1 MALSDAIDSRRAGGL
16 SSDDASLA
24 GGRLLFV
31 DNLRWTMIVLVL
43 SMHAADT
50 YSPFGN
56 WYYKEAHPVGFG
68 TALVFAT
75 YQSLLQAFFMALLF
89 FLAGYFAAGSYD
101 RKGFALFLRDRIIRL
116 GIATLLY
123 MLVLGPLTQ
132 YFLSRTWGSGGFGY
146 QWLTHLHDGEW
157 QSETGP
163 MWFCAAL
170 LVFSAIYACC
180 RLLRPSRPPLER
192 LLHHPGNSDV
202 LAFLAVLAATTFL
215 LRIVL
220 PEDRSILNMHFGDFP
235 QYLLMFA
242 AGVAAFRGRWLTT
255 LSERFCLRWAALTL
269 IPAVPL
275 FALLILR
282 GGAFQDDL
290 SRYAGGFNL
299 VSAGKCLWEALI
311 CTGVSLLLLA
321 IYRRWFDRQGSLAR
335 RLSDCA
341 FGVYWIHPPLLIS
354 AALLLQGLAA
364 PAIIKAALLTF
375 LAAALSYGVV
385 MLVLRRTPLL
395 RAIL

>member
-1 MALSDAIDSRRAGGL
+1 
-16 SSDDASLA
+16 
-24 GGRLLFV
+24 
-31 DNLRWTMIVLVL
+31 MIVLVL

-68 TALVFAT
+68 AALVFAT

-101 RKGFALFLRDRIIRL
+101 RKGFALFLRDRIVRL
-116 GIATLLY
+116 GIPTLLY

-170 LVFSAIYACC
+170 LVFSAIYASF
-180 RLLRPSRPPLER
+180 RVLRPNRPPLER
-192 LLHHPGNSDV
+192 PNHHPGNSDV

-220 PEDRSILNMHFGDFP
+220 PEDRSVLNMHFGDFP

-275 FALLILR
+275 FAQLILR
-282 GGAFQDDL
+282 GGALQDDL

-321 IYRRWFDRQGSLAR
+321 IYRRWFDRQGPLAR

-341 FGVYWIHPPLLIS
+341 FGVYCIHLPLLIS
-354 AALLLQGLAA
+354 AALLLRELAA
-364 PAIIKAALLTF
+364 PGIIKAALLTF